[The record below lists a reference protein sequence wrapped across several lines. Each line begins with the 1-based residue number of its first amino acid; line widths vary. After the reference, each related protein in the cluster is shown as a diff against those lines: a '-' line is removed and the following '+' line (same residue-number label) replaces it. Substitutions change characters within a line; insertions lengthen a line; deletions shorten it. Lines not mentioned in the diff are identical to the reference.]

1 MQPVLLLLL
10 EAHSFLGLEVW
21 SPIGVSLVEHCHG

>member
-1 MQPVLLLLL
+1 MQPVLLLL
-10 EAHSFLGLEVW
+10 EAHGFLGLEVG